1 MALDIVAGESDELDL
16 PVDELLGEGLDP
28 AQLGGAHGRVVG
40 RVREEARP
48 AILDEVVEGQRA
60 CKRLTKSYCFGLLT

>member
-1 MALDIVAGESDELDL
+1 MALDVVAGQRDELDA
-16 PVDELLGEGLDP
+16 PLGELFAQRLHP

-48 AILDEVVEGQRA
+48 AVLDEVVEGQGA
-60 CKRLTKSYCFGLLT
+60 